1 MILSHNCTTARP
13 QSLALKL
20 SLSSLFLFFCL
31 ALFTTKQKT
40 SHAQNTGVFSIISK
54 TVSEV
59 YGSTLRSYGSIYF
72 ALTRCNTKKGAGA
85 ALRRHGPAA
94 LVRITKDLTLLTSAA
109 SPSHSQL
116 PPLRPPRPPA
126 SSPPA
131 SSCHPA
137 CHRAAA
143 KMISSKSIRL
153 MMSLTCRLA
162 ITKHSS
168 SSGTSC

>member
-20 SLSSLFLFFCL
+20 SLSLFLSFSLFLSCFVYHKTKDKPCTEHRRFFHHFKNRL
-31 ALFTTKQKT
+31 R
-40 SHAQNTGVFSIISK
+40 S
-54 TVSEV
+54 

-143 KMISSKSIRL
+143 K
-153 MMSLTCRLA
+153 
-162 ITKHSS
+162 
-168 SSGTSC
+168 

>member
-20 SLSSLFLFFCL
+20 SLSLFFSFSVLLCL
-31 ALFTTKQKT
+31 P
-40 SHAQNTGVFSIISK
+40 QNKRQAMHRTPAFFPSFQNRLRS
-54 TVSEV
+54 

-109 SPSHSQL
+109 SPSHSHL

-143 KMISSKSIRL
+143 K
-153 MMSLTCRLA
+153 
-162 ITKHSS
+162 
-168 SSGTSC
+168 

>member
-20 SLSSLFLFFCL
+20 SLSLFFSFSVLLCL
-31 ALFTTKQKT
+31 PQNKRQAMHRTPAFFPSFQKP
-40 SHAQNTGVFSIISK
+40 SPK
-54 TVSEV
+54 
-59 YGSTLRSYGSIYF
+59 LRIYF
-72 ALTRCNTKKGAGA
+72 AKLRIYILCPNSVYNTKKGAGA

-143 KMISSKSIRL
+143 K
-153 MMSLTCRLA
+153 
-162 ITKHSS
+162 
-168 SSGTSC
+168 

>member
-20 SLSSLFLFFCL
+20 SLSLFFSFSVLLCL
-31 ALFTTKQKT
+31 P
-40 SHAQNTGVFSIISK
+40 QNKRQAMHRTPAFFHHFKNRLRS
-54 TVSEV
+54 

-143 KMISSKSIRL
+143 K
-153 MMSLTCRLA
+153 
-162 ITKHSS
+162 
-168 SSGTSC
+168 